1 MEFRAVT
8 ALVTTG
14 GPRLMRADR
23 HYIDVYGPYT
33 ILMNVDGIN
42 LYTKAHVTNASDQ
55 VVWIYIEKEELK
67 VRRIGHNVIVEQD
80 AVNPGREADL
90 AAQEVDM
97 QGRKL
102 SLKGLLNTGAM
113 VSGMPFSIGTKTGFN
128 RLDLIPTNIRL
139 VATNQDAIYVGG
151 RTPIMSLQLG

>member
-1 MEFRAVT
+1 MT

-23 HYIDVYGPYT
+23 HYIDDYGPYT

-67 VRRIGHNVIVEQD
+67 VRRIGHNAIVEQN
-80 AVNPGREADL
+80 AVKLGREADL
-90 AAQEVDM
+90 AAHVVDM
-97 QGRKL
+97 QGRKI
-102 SLKGLLNTGAM
+102 SVKGLLNTGAM
-113 VSGMPFSIGTKTGFN
+113 VSVMPFSIGTEIGFN
-128 RLDLIPTNIRL
+128 RSNLIPNKIRL
-139 VATNQDAIYVGG
+139 AATNQDAIYVGG
-151 RTPIMSLQLG
+151 RTPNISLQLG

>member
-1 MEFRAVT
+1 MT

-23 HYIDVYGPYT
+23 HYIDDYGPYT

-67 VRRIGHNVIVEQD
+67 VRRIGHNAIVEQN
-80 AVNPGREADL
+80 AVNLGREADL
-90 AAQEVDM
+90 AAHVVDM

-102 SLKGLLNTGAM
+102 SVKGLLNTGAM
-113 VSGMPFSIGTKTGFN
+113 VSVMSFSIGNKIGFN
-128 RLDLIPTNIRL
+128 RSNLIPTNIRL
-139 VATNQDAIYVGG
+139 AATNQDAVYVGG
-151 RTPIMSLQLG
+151 KTPIISLQLG